1 MAEKAVAHRGCFGRV
16 GGGAMLDPSAVREV
30 DFYLADPKEGSRQ
43 GLASMLRSM
52 GLRHIK
58 AFDSADKL
66 AYGLKGRCPDAL
78 LVSADLHEDVFKMI
92 KTVRDQGIGDNPFT
106 VITMIIDR
114 DNKKDLTRALKA
126 GADDV
131 LPGSPSPSQIMERL
145 EKVARNRLPFIASPD
160 YIGPDRRQKEERETP
175 VPIFNVLNTLKDKIE
190 GRPCSMAMIHKVV
203 AEQMHEVRAAQL
215 EGISYKLGHLCK
227 SIIKAYEVKRP
238 QNEIDKVLGVL
249 RSSLNK
255 AAVTATK
262 GNEPGLAEI
271 CTGFSKKIEEVCH
284 EDNRPTDQELKL
296 LKTLTRAYQMAR
308 ENISGADKP
317 H

>member
-1 MAEKAVAHRGCFGRV
+1 
-16 GGGAMLDPSAVREV
+16 MLDPSVVREV

-43 GLASMLRSM
+43 GLASMLRNM

-78 LVSADLHEDVFKMI
+78 LVSADLHDDVFKMV
-92 KTVRDQGIGDNPFT
+92 KTIREQDLGDNPFT
-106 VITMIIDR
+106 VITMVIDR
-114 DNKKDLTRALKA
+114 DNKTELTGALKA

-131 LPGSPSPSQIMERL
+131 LPGAPSPSQVMERL
-145 EKVARNRLPFIASPD
+145 EKVAHNRLPFIASPD
-160 YIGPDRRQKEERETP
+160 YIGPDRRQKDERDTQ

-190 GRPCSMAMIHKVV
+190 GRACSMAMIHKAV

-227 SIIKAYEVKRP
+227 SIIKAYEVQRP
-238 QNEIDKVLGVL
+238 QNEIDRVLGVL
-249 RSSLNK
+249 RTSLNK
-255 AAVTATK
+255 ATVIAQK
-262 GNEPGLAEI
+262 GQEPGLAEI
-271 CTGFSKKIEEVCH
+271 CIGFANKIEEVCH

-308 ENISGADKP
+308 ENISGAVTP

>member
-1 MAEKAVAHRGCFGRV
+1 MSTGHQNWNVS
-16 GGGAMLDPSAVREV
+16 GGAAMLDPSVVREV
-30 DFYLADPKEGSRQ
+30 DFYLADPKEGSRK
-43 GLASMLRSM
+43 GLASMLRNM

-78 LVSADLHEDVFKMI
+78 LVSADLHDDIFKMV
-92 KTVRDQGIGDNPFT
+92 KTVRDQDLGDNPFT
-106 VITMIIDR
+106 VISVVIDQ
-114 DNKKDLTRALKA
+114 DNKQELTSALKA

-131 LPGSPSPSQIMERL
+131 LPGSPSPSQVMERL
-145 EKVARNRLPFIASPD
+145 EKVALNRLPFIASPD
-160 YIGPDRRQKEERETP
+160 YIGPDRRQKDERSTP
-175 VPIFNVLNTLKDKIE
+175 MPIFNVLNTLKDKIE
-190 GRPCSMAMIHKVV
+190 GRPCSMAMIHKAV

-215 EGISYKLGHLCK
+215 EGISQKLGHLCK
-227 SIIKAYEVKRP
+227 SIIKAYDMQKP

-249 RSSLNK
+249 RRSLNK

-262 GNEPGLAEI
+262 GQELSLAEI
-271 CTGFSKKIEEVCH
+271 CTGFAKKIEEVCS

-308 ENISGADKP
+308 ENISGATTP